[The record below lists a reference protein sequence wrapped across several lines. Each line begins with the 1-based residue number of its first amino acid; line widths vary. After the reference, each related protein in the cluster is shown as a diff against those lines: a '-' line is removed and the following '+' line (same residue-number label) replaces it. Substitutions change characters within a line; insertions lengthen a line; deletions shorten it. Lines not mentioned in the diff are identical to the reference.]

1 MTTNTP
7 SYLKQLYRKLQ
18 QSSNTQAPYNTQLP
32 NDVQSWLGYSNASSI
47 DSSSDYDAIQNMFNS
62 LPIDNRLNI
71 YNDYMMYDNGYMYE
85 GYIGDGMS
93 VDDYQRNIISDPEM
107 YDLYVQYYL
116 NHAK

>member
-1 MTTNTP
+1 MDTNTP
-7 SYLKQLYRKLQ
+7 SYLKQLYNKLYQ
-18 QSSNTQAPYNTQLP
+18 HSSTQAPYNARLP
-32 NDVQSWLGYSNASSI
+32 NNVQSWLDYSNASS
-47 DSSSDYDAIQNMFNS
+47 SDYSTVQNTFNS
-62 LPIDNRLNI
+62 LPVDNRLNI